1 MRACLYT
8 SFHIKHLTIFVETDI
23 LGILPEALTANVHA
37 VLADQTSLVGAY
49 AAFAGS
55 FSVFLWMRVPN
66 SLVSHFV
73 RVFFLS
79 VDVKRHAFTTG
90 QSWIAQIGR
99 AHV

>member
-1 MRACLYT
+1 M
-8 SFHIKHLTIFVETDI
+8 SFHIKHLAIFVETDI
-23 LGILPEALTANVHA
+23 LGILPKALTANVHA

-73 RVFFLS
+73 RVFFFQLM
-79 VDVKRHAFTTG
+79 
-90 QSWIAQIGR
+90 
-99 AHV
+99 